1 MSQTQRT
8 SPTIADIN
16 VTPFIDVLLVL
27 LIIFMVV
34 TPVATRGI
42 DAALPQRGGEANA
55 PEPLVLEVSDTTLTL
70 NHAPVGSLGDLGE
83 RLRSIFEARAD
94 RTLFVRGDG
103 EATYGRIVDA
113 LDVARGAG
121 VERIGIMSEDV
132 HD

>member
-8 SPTIADIN
+8 SPAIADIN

-42 DAALPQRGGEANA
+42 DAALPQSAGERDTA
-55 PEPLVLEVSDTTLTL
+55 EPLVLEVGDTTLTL

-83 RLRSIFEARAD
+83 RLRSVLETRAD
-94 RTLFVRGDG
+94 RTLFVRGHG

-121 VERIGIMSEDV
+121 VERIGIMSKDV
-132 HD
+132 DD